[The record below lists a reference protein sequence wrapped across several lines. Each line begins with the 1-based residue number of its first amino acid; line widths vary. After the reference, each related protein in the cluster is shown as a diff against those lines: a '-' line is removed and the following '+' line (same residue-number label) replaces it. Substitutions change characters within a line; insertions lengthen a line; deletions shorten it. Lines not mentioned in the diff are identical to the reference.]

1 MNAVNEQ
8 VEVVIIT
15 GMSGAGKTVAIQSFE
30 DMGYYCIDNMPPELL
45 PTFWELTQQS
55 GRFSKVALVMDLR
68 MKDFFKQVEGA
79 VSQVEETPYIV
90 KKVLF
95 LDAKKEELVSR
106 YKESRRSHP
115 LAQDGR
121 VIEGIQQEKELLAN
135 IKRKAQLV
143 IDTTDLT
150 PRQLREKL
158 LKAFSDSET
167 GDLFRI
173 ELVSFGFKHGLPID
187 ADIAMDVRFLPN
199 PYYIPEL
206 REKTGVDQEVYD
218 YVMQQSETEEFFNR
232 FMALLAVNLPG
243 YKREGKSNV
252 NIAIGCTGGHHRS
265 VALVERVAQQLR
277 SDGYNVNI
285 SHRDKD
291 KTKESVVRS

>member
-167 GDLFRI
+167 GELFRI

-218 YVMQQSETEEFFNR
+218 YVMQQAETEEFFNR

>member
-1 MNAVNEQ
+1 MNEQ

-167 GDLFRI
+167 GELFRI

-218 YVMQQSETEEFFNR
+218 YVMQQAETEEFFNR
-232 FMALLAVNLPG
+232 FMHLLALNLPG
-243 YKREGKSNV
+243 SKREGKSNV

>member
-1 MNAVNEQ
+1 MNEQ

-167 GDLFRI
+167 GELFRI

-187 ADIAMDVRFLPN
+187 TDIAMDVRFLPN

>member
-1 MNAVNEQ
+1 MNEQ

-121 VIEGIQQEKELLAN
+121 VIKGIQQEKELLAN

>member
-1 MNAVNEQ
+1 MNEQ

-95 LDAKKEELVSR
+95 LDAKEEELVSR

-121 VIEGIQQEKELLAN
+121 VIKGIQQEKELLAN

-143 IDTTDLT
+143 IDTTALT

-167 GDLFRI
+167 GELFRI

-265 VALVERVAQQLR
+265 VALVERAAQQLR

>member
-1 MNAVNEQ
+1 MNEQ

-95 LDAKKEELVSR
+95 LDAKEEELVSR

-143 IDTTDLT
+143 IDTIDLT

-265 VALVERVAQQLR
+265 VALVERAAQQLR

>member
-1 MNAVNEQ
+1 VNAVNEQ

-95 LDAKKEELVSR
+95 LDAKEEELVSR

-167 GDLFRI
+167 GELFRI

-187 ADIAMDVRFLPN
+187 AGIAMDVRFLPN

-218 YVMQQSETEEFFNR
+218 YVMQQAETEEFFNR

>member
-1 MNAVNEQ
+1 MNEQ

-167 GDLFRI
+167 GELFRI

-206 REKTGVDQEVYD
+206 REKTGIDQEVYD

>member
-1 MNAVNEQ
+1 MNEQ

-95 LDAKKEELVSR
+95 LNAKEEELVSR

>member
-1 MNAVNEQ
+1 MNEQ

-95 LDAKKEELVSR
+95 LDAKEEELVSR

>member
-167 GDLFRI
+167 GELFRI

-265 VALVERVAQQLR
+265 VALVERAAQQLR

>member
-95 LDAKKEELVSR
+95 LDAKEEELVSR

-167 GDLFRI
+167 GELFRI

-218 YVMQQSETEEFFNR
+218 YVMQQAETEEFFNR
-232 FMALLAVNLPG
+232 FMHLLALNLPG

>member
-95 LDAKKEELVSR
+95 LNAKEEELVSR

>member
-1 MNAVNEQ
+1 MNEQ

-68 MKDFFKQVEGA
+68 MQDLFKQVEGA
-79 VSQVEETPYIV
+79 VRQVEETPYIV

-167 GDLFRI
+167 GELFRI

>member
-1 MNAVNEQ
+1 MNEQ

-95 LDAKKEELVSR
+95 LDAKEEELVSR

-218 YVMQQSETEEFFNR
+218 YVMQQAETEEFFNR

-291 KTKESVVRS
+291 KTKESFVRS

>member
-1 MNAVNEQ
+1 MNEQ

-218 YVMQQSETEEFFNR
+218 YVMQQAETEEFFNR

-265 VALVERVAQQLR
+265 VALVKRVAQQLR

>member
-1 MNAVNEQ
+1 MNEQ

-95 LDAKKEELVSR
+95 LDAKEEELVSR

-218 YVMQQSETEEFFNR
+218 YVMQQAETEEFFNR

>member
-1 MNAVNEQ
+1 MNEQ

-95 LDAKKEELVSR
+95 LDAKEEELVSR

-121 VIEGIQQEKELLAN
+121 VIKGIQQEKELLSN

>member
-95 LDAKKEELVSR
+95 LDAKEEELVSR

-121 VIEGIQQEKELLAN
+121 VIKGIQQEKELLAN

-167 GDLFRI
+167 GELFRI

-218 YVMQQSETEEFFNR
+218 YVMQQAETEEFFNR

>member
-1 MNAVNEQ
+1 MNEQ

-218 YVMQQSETEEFFNR
+218 YVMQQAETEEFFNR

>member
-1 MNAVNEQ
+1 VNEQ

-265 VALVERVAQQLR
+265 VALVERAAQQLR

>member
-1 MNAVNEQ
+1 MNEQ

-121 VIEGIQQEKELLAN
+121 VIKGIQQEKELLAN

-167 GDLFRI
+167 GELFRI

-218 YVMQQSETEEFFNR
+218 YVMQQAETEEFFNR

-265 VALVERVAQQLR
+265 VALVERAAQQLR

>member
-1 MNAVNEQ
+1 MNEQ

-95 LDAKKEELVSR
+95 LDAKEEELVSR

-218 YVMQQSETEEFFNR
+218 YVMQQAETEEFFNR

-265 VALVERVAQQLR
+265 VALVERAAQQLR

>member
-1 MNAVNEQ
+1 M
-8 VEVVIIT
+8 
-15 GMSGAGKTVAIQSFE
+15 
-30 DMGYYCIDNMPPELL
+30 
-45 PTFWELTQQS
+45 
-55 GRFSKVALVMDLR
+55 LR
-68 MKDFFKQVEGA
+68 
-79 VSQVEETPYIV
+79 
-90 KKVLF
+90 
-95 LDAKKEELVSR
+95 KEELVSR

-167 GDLFRI
+167 GELFRI

>member
-1 MNAVNEQ
+1 MNEQ

-95 LDAKKEELVSR
+95 LDAKEEELVSR

-121 VIEGIQQEKELLAN
+121 VIKGIQQEKELLAN

>member
-1 MNAVNEQ
+1 MNEQ

-90 KKVLF
+90 KKILF

>member
-1 MNAVNEQ
+1 VNAVNEQ

-95 LDAKKEELVSR
+95 LDAKEEELVSR

-218 YVMQQSETEEFFNR
+218 YVMQQAETEEFFNR

>member
-1 MNAVNEQ
+1 MNEQ

-90 KKVLF
+90 KKILF

-218 YVMQQSETEEFFNR
+218 YVMQQAETEEFFNR

>member
-1 MNAVNEQ
+1 MNEQ

-265 VALVERVAQQLR
+265 VALVERAAQQLR

>member
-1 MNAVNEQ
+1 VNAVNEQ

-218 YVMQQSETEEFFNR
+218 YVMQQAETEEFFNR

>member
-1 MNAVNEQ
+1 MNEQ

-90 KKVLF
+90 KKILF
-95 LDAKKEELVSR
+95 LDAKEEELVSR

>member
-1 MNAVNEQ
+1 MNEQ

-95 LDAKKEELVSR
+95 LDAKEEELVSR

-243 YKREGKSNV
+243 YNREGKSNV

>member
-1 MNAVNEQ
+1 MNEQ

-167 GDLFRI
+167 GELFRI

-265 VALVERVAQQLR
+265 VALVERAAQQLR

>member
-1 MNAVNEQ
+1 MNEQ

-90 KKVLF
+90 KKVLY
-95 LDAKKEELVSR
+95 LDAKEEELVSR

-121 VIEGIQQEKELLAN
+121 VIKGIQQEKELLAN

-167 GDLFRI
+167 GELFRI

-218 YVMQQSETEEFFNR
+218 YVMQQAETEEFFNR

-265 VALVERVAQQLR
+265 VALVERAAQQLR

>member
-1 MNAVNEQ
+1 MNEQ

-167 GDLFRI
+167 GELFRI

-218 YVMQQSETEEFFNR
+218 YVMQQAETEEFFNR

>member
-1 MNAVNEQ
+1 MNEQ

-121 VIEGIQQEKELLAN
+121 VIKGIQQEKELLAN

-167 GDLFRI
+167 GELFRI

-187 ADIAMDVRFLPN
+187 TDIAMDVRFLPN

>member
-1 MNAVNEQ
+1 MNEQ

-167 GDLFRI
+167 GELFRI

>member
-1 MNAVNEQ
+1 MNEQ

-95 LDAKKEELVSR
+95 LDAKEEELVSR

-167 GDLFRI
+167 GELFRI